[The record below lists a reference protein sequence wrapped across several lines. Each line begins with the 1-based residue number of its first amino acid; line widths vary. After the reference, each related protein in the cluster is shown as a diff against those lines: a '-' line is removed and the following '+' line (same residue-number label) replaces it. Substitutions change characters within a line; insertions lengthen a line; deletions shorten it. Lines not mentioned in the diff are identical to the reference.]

1 MSDGK
6 LTITRRGFV
15 KGAGVLTG
23 AAALLG
29 ETASGAQAE
38 ARKLGPGAVQIQ
50 LEVNGEPHRLQ
61 VEPRTTLAN
70 ALRDDLGLTGT
81 KIGCDR
87 GACGACTVLLGDRPV
102 PSCTVLALDAVGQ
115 KVTTIEGLARGEQL
129 APIQAAFVS
138 HDALQC

>member
-6 LTITRRGFV
+6 LKITRRGFV

-29 ETASGAQAE
+29 DAASGAQGE
-38 ARKLGPGAVQIQ
+38 AKKLGPGAVQIQ
-50 LEVNGEPHRLQ
+50 LDVNGEPHRLQ
-61 VEPRTTLAN
+61 VEPRTTLAS

-87 GACGACTVLLGDRPV
+87 GACGACTVMLGDRPV
-102 PSCTVLALDAVGQ
+102 
-115 KVTTIEGLARGEQL
+115 
-129 APIQAAFVS
+129 
-138 HDALQC
+138 